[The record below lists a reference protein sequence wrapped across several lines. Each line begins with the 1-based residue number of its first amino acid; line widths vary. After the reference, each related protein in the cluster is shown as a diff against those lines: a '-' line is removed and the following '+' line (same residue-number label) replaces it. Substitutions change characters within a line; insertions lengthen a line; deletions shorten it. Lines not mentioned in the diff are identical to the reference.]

1 MPLFNSAPPA
11 RGSARGRTGLSKRR
25 RLGLG
30 AWLMIWAACGMACS
44 GLGGGGHSSDPIPAR
59 PENEFSGAR
68 VMDNLERLA
77 RSGGS
82 PSTACEPARDV
93 LLQSLHGI
101 GAATESLEIQSE
113 PGADD
118 SVRPIRAL
126 LGILPG
132 TSADPILLIAPYTT
146 DCSSS
151 KRNSVEQG
159 SSSFLLE
166 LGRVLSRR
174 SRPYSIWLIFVEDDG
189 SEVPTND
196 SATARPPTPW
206 RESEAV
212 ADELERQGILGR
224 VRVAVFFDGLGLP
237 GATAL
242 RDSRSHPVYREVFWE
257 SARDLGATD
266 IFQPNAA
273 FASSQVGHRAFIE
286 RGLRR
291 TVLVATAGGASD
303 ADPGSARPRAKIF
316 ESVGTVTLDALGRIE
331 ARLERI
337 DSVSRSAEPE

>member
-1 MPLFNSAPPA
+1 
-11 RGSARGRTGLSKRR
+11 
-25 RLGLG
+25 
-30 AWLMIWAACGMACS
+30 MACS
-44 GLGGGGHSSDPIPAR
+44 GLGGGDRSSGPIPTR

-68 VMDNLERLA
+68 VMKSLERMA
-77 RSGGS
+77 GSGGN
-82 PSTACEPARDV
+82 PATACEPARDV
-93 LLQSLHGI
+93 LLQSLHAM

-118 SVRPIRAL
+118 FGHPIRAL

-132 TSADPILLIAPYTT
+132 TSADPILLIAPYSTG
-146 DCSSS
+146 CSSS

-159 SSSFLLE
+159 TSSFLLE
-166 LGRVLSRR
+166 LGRVLSRDA
-174 SRPYSIWLIFVEDDG
+174 RPYSIWLIFVEDDG
-189 SEVPTND
+189 SEVPSND
-196 SATARPPTPW
+196 AAMARPLTPW

-212 ADELERQGILGR
+212 AAELERQGILDR

-237 GATAL
+237 GATAV

-266 IFQPNAA
+266 VFQPNAA
-273 FASSQVGHRAFIE
+273 FASSQVGHRAVIE

-291 TVLVATAGGASD
+291 TVLVATVGGPSD
-303 ADPGSARPRAKIF
+303 TDPPDSSSARARAKIF